1 MEELSNVLWLDSGRG
16 RKRVVTKL
24 VKIRTIIAVVNGNSP
39 N

>member
-1 MEELSNVLWLDSGRG
+1 MEELSNELRLDGGRG

-39 N
+39 S